1 MTTNKRISMKS
12 WKNLSKSTA
21 KIRELIA
28 LKNLKHM
35 QFSSSN
41 NNNDDLNIKCDLTC
55 EKGPLLLK
63 NLKHAV
69 VVYTAIIFSINVCF
83 IISQFKSNIY
93 IT

>member
-21 KIRELIA
+21 KIKELIA
-28 LKNLKHM
+28 LKNLKHT

-41 NNNDDLNIKCDLTC
+41 NDDDINIKCDLTC
-55 EKGPLLLK
+55 KKGPLLLK

-69 VVYTAIIFSINVCF
+69 VVYTTIIFSINVYY

>member
-1 MTTNKRISMKS
+1 MKS

-21 KIRELIA
+21 KIKKLIA
-28 LKNLKHM
+28 LKNLKHR

-41 NNNDDLNIKCDLTC
+41 NDDINIKCDLTC

-69 VVYTAIIFSINVCF
+69 VVYTTIIFSINVYY